1 MKLSQLCLAL
11 GFALGS
17 TVGSTAW
24 AQTSQGKCR
33 LVAQACVDG
42 PSTKVI
48 NGVAV
53 WQPCWN
59 YSQTYTC
66 LDPNVADYCN
76 PLKRPDCEVQGQE
89 CLERA
94 ATGECMRYEHKY
106 SCDVDIKKV
115 HGGTLP
121 QGITEEAPTHLITQ
135 EWDTAECDAKKAAFA
150 SCTVISET
158 CLEGPATKEIN
169 GVPVTRDCWK
179 KEQQYQC
186 SGQTVSQCE
195 ELEQK
200 GCRLKDQTCISRFP
214 DGSCQ
219 VDDRVYVCTVSEEH
233 EETVSQCQDR
243 DFAKA
248 MTNMEVAREIGRY
261 FDIDSQTFFK
271 GDPSFCSVKLGG
283 ALDGLLGGDCCQ
295 PQGDPG
301 DFKDYA
307 VQAGTQLAM
316 EYGVGSLGSSY
327 TYSVLSFNAP
337 EFITSSIS
345 AAEGFASS
353 FGAGASGGPPLSFM
367 GFGVSTSAG
376 GGLVVTFDPTSF
388 AIAIAIMALQQWLAC
403 EQEETVTVFR
413 READLCHSVGSYCST
428 DTPLGCVEKTQTYCC
443 YISKLAK
450 IVNEQGKPQ
459 LGRDFGTPES
469 PDCNGFFAQDLEQL
483 DFSKMD
489 LSEFFEDI
497 RSRMPNTNDMMTR
510 INQTAEQKAQEA
522 KDNIKDNYYDQ

>member
-1 MKLSQLCLAL
+1 MKLKQLCLAL
-11 GFALGS
+11 SIALAGS
-17 TVGSTAW
+17 AM
-24 AQTSQGKCR
+24 AQAPSQGKCR
-33 LVAQACVDG
+33 LVAQQCVDG

-59 YSQTYTC
+59 YSNTFTC

-76 PLKRPDCEVQGQE
+76 PLKRTDCEVQGQE

-94 ATGECMRYEHKY
+94 TSGECMRYEHKY
-106 SCDVDIKKV
+106 SCDVDIKKG
-115 HGGTLP
+115 HGGMLP
-121 QGITEEAPTHLITQ
+121 PGITEEAPTHLITQ
-135 EWDTAECDAKKAAFA
+135 EWDTAECDAKKANFGK
-150 SCTVISET
+150 CTVVGET

-169 GVPVTRDCWK
+169 GVAVTRDCWK
-179 KEQQYQC
+179 KELQYQC
-186 SGQTVSQCE
+186 NEKDPVNQCE

-200 GCRLKDQTCISRFP
+200 GCRLKEQRCLSQFP

-219 VDDRVYVCTVSEEH
+219 VYDRVYTCTVSEEH
-233 EETVSQCQDR
+233 EEIVSKCQDR

-261 FDIDSQTFFK
+261 FDMESQTFFK
-271 GDPSFCSVKLGG
+271 GDPSFCTVKLGG

-307 VQAGTQLAM
+307 VQAGTQMAL
-316 EYGVGSLGSSY
+316 EYGVGSLGSAY

-353 FGAGASGGPPLSFM
+353 FSAGASGGPPLSFM
-367 GFGVSTSAG
+367 GFGVSSTSS
-376 GGLVVTFDPTSF
+376 GLVVTFDPMSF

-403 EQEETVTVFR
+403 EQTDTVTVFR
-413 READLCHSVGSYCST
+413 READLCHRVGSYCST
-428 DTPLGCVEKTQTYCC
+428 DTPLGCVEKKEAYCC

-450 IVNEQGKPQ
+450 IVNVQGKQQ
-459 LGRDFGTPES
+459 LGRDFGSPKD
-469 PDCNGFFAQDLEQL
+469 PDCSGFMAQDLELL
-483 DFSKMD
+483 DFSRMD
-489 LSEFFEDI
+489 LSEFFDEI
-497 RSRMPNTNDMMTR
+497 RSRMPDTATMMDR
-510 INQTAEQKAQEA
+510 VNRTAQEKAQQA
-522 KDNIKDNYYDQ
+522 QDNYYAQ